1 MERWEILFET
11 TRPEQVEFNQMLERE
26 VTLMKFT
33 AIIAKQ
39 IVLASEE
46 HNTSAELLF
55 NGVGV
60 WLKKIK
66 ESGIE
71 IPTGT
76 TTEVM

>member
-11 TRPEQVEFNQMLERE
+11 TRPEQVEFNEMLERE
-26 VTLMKFT
+26 VALMKFT

-46 HNTSAELLF
+46 YNTSAELIF
-55 NGVGV
+55 NSVGL

-66 ESGIE
+66 
-71 IPTGT
+71 
-76 TTEVM
+76 